1 MKKRIESDF
10 HNYYNIIKMYI
21 TRNDIYFFE
30 NFAFEAISI
39 ENNEKRLI
47 NILEKTKTYLGQKI
61 YKWEEIEF
69 FENMKKFL
77 RINENF
83 IKIYE
88 YFENKKE
95 FVIIMDYY
103 ENIDIKSFN
112 IEDIRKLLI
121 QLNQTFKI
129 MVSNKIPIRCFKIE
143 NIIKYQNKYLFN
155 YIESIRLNQGL
166 IRNFVSN
173 HAYSFKNADFI
184 APELKNKMIMNP
196 NSIEEYNIYDKCGLW
211 SLGILIYTLIYKT
224 KLLNKNY
231 FDDYDNIL
239 ENQQKTGNK
248 DLDDL
253 MQQLL
258 NIEPDKRIT
267 WDKYFSHPF
276 FKNN

>member
-47 NILEKTKTYLGQKI
+47 NILEKTETHFGQKI

-155 YIESIRLNQGL
+155 YIEI
-166 IRNFVSN
+166 
-173 HAYSFKNADFI
+173 
-184 APELKNKMIMNP
+184 
-196 NSIEEYNIYDKCGLW
+196 
-211 SLGILIYTLIYKT
+211 
-224 KLLNKNY
+224 
-231 FDDYDNIL
+231 
-239 ENQQKTGNK
+239 
-248 DLDDL
+248 
-253 MQQLL
+253 
-258 NIEPDKRIT
+258 
-267 WDKYFSHPF
+267 
-276 FKNN
+276 